1 MRTILEKQDW
11 NHVIRLLYE
20 NGLCYHE
27 LMHQLILTAESF
39 MDIMNLMRMLFPRV
53 LL

>member
-1 MRTILEKQDW
+1 MRTILEKQG
-11 NHVIRLLYE
+11 NYVIRLLYE

-27 LMHQLILTAESF
+27 LMHQLILTAENF
-39 MDIMNLMRMLFPRV
+39 MDIMNLMRMLLPRV